1 MTASAIQEERQGS
14 RFDVAG
20 RYARA
25 LFELAAQDE
34 QLPRADQDITAL
46 RKMMA
51 ESPDLVRALS
61 DRTLEAE
68 ALARALDELL
78 TRADCGQMVRN
89 FVGLVIHHGRGA
101 QLTEIISQF
110 AALMAEHQAIVHI
123 HVATAYELSSEQM
136 ERLSS
141 ICRAH
146 FGDQARIEVRLDPDL
161 IGGLTLETAGNMF
174 DASIIGK
181 LAQLEKNFKQAFLT
195 NS

>member
-1 MTASAIQEERQGS
+1 MTASATQEERQGS

-25 LFELAAQDE
+25 LFELAADDA

-51 ESPDLVRALS
+51 ESSDLVRALS
-61 DRTLEAE
+61 DRTLEAD

-78 TRADCGQMVRN
+78 VRAGCGQMVRN
-89 FVGLVIHHGRGA
+89 FVGLVVHHGRAA
-101 QLTEIISQF
+101 QLAQIISQF
-110 AALMAEHQAIVHI
+110 AALMAAHQAIVPI
-123 HVATAYELSSEQM
+123 HVATAHELNSEQM

-146 FGDQARIEVRLDPDL
+146 FGDQARIKIRLDPDL
-161 IGGLTLETAGNMF
+161 IGGMTLETAGNMF

-195 NS
+195 N